1 MEKKINFSTTSSFYM
16 NNLPY
21 QKYKINLRNTSLNK
35 PSIDGTKIDNEIW
48 VKLSDV
54 KQILL
59 EYENIIHNDRMNAGD
74 FNISTF
80 SDYD

>member
-1 MEKKINFSTTSSFYM
+1 M